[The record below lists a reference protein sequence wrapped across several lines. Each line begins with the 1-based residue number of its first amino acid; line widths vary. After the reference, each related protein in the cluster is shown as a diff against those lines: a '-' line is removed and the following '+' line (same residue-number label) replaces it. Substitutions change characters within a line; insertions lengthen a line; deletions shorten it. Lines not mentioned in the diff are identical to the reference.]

1 MIVYILQSAI
11 CLTTFLVVY
20 HLFFEKLKMHRFNRF
35 YLLLSIVSGIV
46 LPVLTIE
53 VSTDVLNHAPLLSN
67 TIALQEMP
75 SALPIEAGESAVAK
89 EPSVPY
95 NLETLLTLIYGVIA
109 CVLAVR
115 FLRNLLIIHLRIVKN
130 SKLQIN
136 EGSLV
141 MLSNDV
147 LPHSFLNYIFINQDD
162 YREGRIEEQLLEH
175 ELAHVR
181 QMHSLDIL
189 FVEIVKILF
198 WFNPVFV
205 FYKKAIQLN
214 HEFLADEAVISRYE
228 VSAYQYLLLKETN
241 LAEPS
246 PLASNLNYSLT
257 KKRLTMMIKTTSKL
271 KIWTARLAVLPVLA
285 AMLFLFS
292 MKSVTEAPKFKPVK
306 FNKPAEKSDNPSKET
321 FFKGA
326 TIWIENK
333 EGKYMPKKYDE
344 MTAAEKAAL
353 PDPPKV
359 LAKVPTKEMVASWK
373 AKTNVYTICINDK
386 YVDNSEL
393 AKYKAADF
401 AYYSIRK
408 PGQIDLLVNKN
419 YGNAPNLVDMYTVN
433 VHAKRFVER
442 YTKPGKWLAVYK
454 NKIWPGG
461 IDGAETIR
469 QYFKLED
476 LKKTNPD
483 AGERWALPPFKPEK
497 IEQ

>member
-1 MIVYILQSAI
+1 MIAYILKSAI
-11 CLTTFLVVY
+11 CLATFLVVY
-20 HLFFEKLKMHRFNRF
+20 HLFFEKMKMHRFNRF
-35 YLLLSIVSGIV
+35 YLLLSLVAGLV

-53 VSTDVLNHAPLLSN
+53 VSADVLNHAPLLSN
-67 TIALQEMP
+67 TIALPEIV
-75 SALPIEAGESAVAK
+75 SSLPTEASG
-89 EPSVPY
+89 SVVVQDSSSSY
-95 NLETLLTLIYGVIA
+95 NLETLLILLYGVIA
-109 CVLAVR
+109 CVLAIR
-115 FLRNLLIIHLRIVKN
+115 FARNLLIIRSRIYKN
-130 SKLQIN
+130 QRIKIN
-136 EGSLV
+136 EASLV
-141 MLSNDV
+141 MLSNEV
-147 LPHSFLNYIFINQDD
+147 LPHSFLNHIFINEDD

-175 ELAHVR
+175 ELTHVR
-181 QMHSLDIL
+181 QIHSLDIL
-189 FVEIVKILF
+189 FVEIMKIIF
-198 WFNPVFV
+198 WFNPVFI

-214 HEFLADEAVISRYE
+214 HEFLADEAVVCRYE

-292 MKSVTEAPKFKPVK
+292 MKSVTEVRTLKPTT
-306 FNKPAEKSDNPSKET
+306 FNNVAEKTTEPNRET

-333 EGKYMPKKYDE
+333 DGKYVPKKYDE

-359 LAKVPTKEMVASWK
+359 LAKVPTNEMVTSWK
-373 AKTNVYTICINDK
+373 AKTDVYTICINDK

-401 AYYSIRK
+401 AYYRIRK
-408 PGQIDLLVNKN
+408 PGNVDLRVNKN

-442 YTKPGKWLAVYK
+442 YTKPGKWLAVYH

-469 QYFKLED
+469 QYFKLEE
-476 LKKTNPD
+476 LKKINPN
-483 AGERWALPPFKPEK
+483 AGERWLLPPFKPEP
-497 IEQ
+497 IQ

>member
-1 MIVYILQSAI
+1 MIAYILKSAI
-11 CLTTFLVVY
+11 CLATFLVVY
-20 HLFFEKLKMHRFNRF
+20 HLFFEKMKMHRFNRF
-35 YLLLSIVSGIV
+35 YLLLSLVAGLV
-46 LPVLTIE
+46 LPALTIE
-53 VSTDVLNHAPLLSN
+53 ISTDVLDHTPLLSN
-67 TIALQEMP
+67 TMALQEIP
-75 SALPIEAGESAVAK
+75 SSFPTEVSGGAVVQES
-89 EPSVPY
+89 SSSY
-95 NLETLLTLIYGVIA
+95 NFETLLILFYSIIA
-109 CVLAVR
+109 CVLAIR
-115 FLRNLLIIHLRIVKN
+115 FVRNLAIIHSRIYKN
-130 SKLQIN
+130 PRQKIK

-147 LPHSFLNYIFINQDD
+147 LPHSFLSHIFINEDD
-162 YREGRIEEQLLEH
+162 YREGRIDEQLLEH
-175 ELAHVR
+175 ELTHVR

-189 FVEIVKILF
+189 FVEIIKIIF

-214 HEFLADEAVISRYE
+214 HEFLADEAVVCRYE

-271 KIWTARLAVLPVLA
+271 KIWTARVAVLPVLA

-292 MKSVTEAPKFKPVK
+292 MKSVTKVYTSKPNTFSNV
-306 FNKPAEKSDNPSKET
+306 AEKAVEPNRAT

-359 LAKVPTKEMVASWK
+359 LAKVPTNEMVAAWK
-373 AKTNVYTICINDK
+373 EKTNVYTICINDK

-393 AKYKAADF
+393 AKYKGADF

-408 PGQIDLLVNKN
+408 PGNVDLRVNKN

-442 YTKPGKWLAVYK
+442 YTKPGKWLAVYH

-469 QYFKLED
+469 QYFKLEE
-476 LKKTNPD
+476 LKKTDPN
-483 AGERWALPPFKPEK
+483 AGMRWVLPPFKPEP
-497 IEQ
+497 IQ